1 MAWWRHSVSQVVCE
15 QMCLL
20 WKRPWVQTGF
30 HKTFFFPNIHCCNT
44 HLLYKQKK
52 THIYD
57 VILNVFLCFNNKTT
71 CCCLTWSFYSL
82 PHKPPSSATIFLV
95 LTYITPL
102 YMFKRRPSALC
113 KKQEMHHVRRGL
125 KNCFMVTVKAK
136 NQSLRLKPG
145 YKWADSFPKKMP
157 HAKKYIPSSHRIY
170 FLYSLLPSLSRES
183 LSHIKS
189 PILLHLLCQVSPF
202 LLLYRL
208 GQIPPLSFPFL
219 YLFCLC
225 VFPLFFFNFFYT
237 FSPLRVQ
244 SIFFHAS
251 CSYITRLRAQFQS
264 HN

>member
-1 MAWWRHSVSQVVCE
+1 
-15 QMCLL
+15 MCSCVLTT
-20 WKRPWVQTGF
+20 KRPAAAWHEAFTVSPINRRPVRPSF
-30 HKTFFFPNIHCCNT
+30 SSW
-44 HLLYKQKK
+44 L
-52 THIYD
+52 
-57 VILNVFLCFNNKTT
+57 ILHRFI
-71 CCCLTWSFYSL
+71 CLND
-82 PHKPPSSATIFLV
+82 A
-95 LTYITPL
+95 
-102 YMFKRRPSALC
+102 PSALC

-219 YLFCLC
+219 YLLCLC
-225 VFPLFFFNFFYT
+225 LFHT

-244 SIFFHAS
+244 SIFIHAS